1 MEEIAREV
9 LAYVQGNTVLYGG
22 MAFIAGFLAHKTVAR
37 DAGSAFILSA
47 FIGAVGL
54 FLGQFMLLYFGLREY
69 LEKIPEFRLF
79 FDFLA
84 AYIGSF
90 IVAAVIHFVKPT

>member
-1 MEEIAREV
+1 MQETAREV
-9 LAYVQGNTVLYGG
+9 FAYFQGNAVLYVV

-37 DAGSAFILSA
+37 DASSGFILPA
-47 FIGAVGL
+47 FIGSIGL
-54 FLGQFMLLYFGLREY
+54 FLGQFMLFYFGLKEY
-69 LEKIPEFRLF
+69 LEQISEFRLF

>member
-9 LAYVQGNTVLYGG
+9 LVYLQSNTVLYVG

-47 FIGAVGL
+47 FIGALGL
-54 FLGQFMLLYFGLREY
+54 FLGQFMLLYFRLKEY
-69 LEKIPEFRLF
+69 LEQISEFRLF

-90 IVAAVIHFVKPT
+90 IVAAVLHFIKPT